1 MRWVSDSVLGIG
13 QNSLKKNAAG
23 FSLIEVLLAIVIMAI
38 IAQSSYMVMSGVITA
53 DQSIEEHTGR
63 FVELQKA
70 MAVMER
76 DFTQMVPR
84 QARFNGMNN
93 KSAIEIGENMFQ
105 SEGFGISFSTGGNLN
120 PGAILPRGEVARV
133 WYRLKEKR
141 LQRATYPFP
150 DTIVGFEPEY
160 EDILSDVT
168 SFKISCYKSGMWTYD
183 WTVKQNIPEGIRL
196 ELELAD
202 YGKIDKVIYVM
213 SVEAQ

>member
-1 MRWVSDSVLGIG
+1 
-13 QNSLKKNAAG
+13 
-23 FSLIEVLLAIVIMAI
+23 
-38 IAQSSYMVMSGVITA
+38 
-53 DQSIEEHTGR
+53 
-63 FVELQKA
+63 
-70 MAVMER
+70 
-76 DFTQMVPR
+76 
-84 QARFNGMNN
+84 
-93 KSAIEIGENMFQ
+93 MFQ